1 MRLVV
6 SPQGGAAGA
15 EGTFTASS
23 GPAPGRA
30 RDVCLSWTEREPRR
44 GVCCLAG
51 SPACPR
57 MTNVVSA
64 KMNQTSCQVLGRGRG
79 FGTKKAAS
87 TG

>member
-6 SPQGGAAGA
+6 SPKEGRQGPRAH
-15 EGTFTASS
+15 SQ
-23 GPAPGRA
+23 PARVQPRGRA
-30 RDVCLSWTEREPRR
+30 RDAAPVLDREGTEK
-44 GVCCLAG
+44 GVCCSAG

-64 KMNQTSCQVLGRGRG
+64 KMNQTSCQVLGWGRG
-79 FGTKKAAS
+79 VGTKKVAS